1 MHMRYN
7 VFMMNE
13 WMLYALLAAI
23 AAAVVGVFSKI
34 GVVGVDPT
42 IATAIRGISIALTMA
57 IVAVWLGKVPQ
68 ASSIPM
74 RSLFFLIL
82 TGVAGGLS
90 WLWGFMAL
98 QSGGEA
104 SLVNAIDRLSLV
116 FLLVLATIFL
126 GEKLT
131 WMKALGAL
139 VVSLGV
145 FLMTTPL
152 ETLRGLFARMFS

>member
-1 MHMRYN
+1 
-7 VFMMNE
+7 
-13 WMLYALLAAI
+13 
-23 AAAVVGVFSKI
+23 
-34 GVVGVDPT
+34 
-42 IATAIRGISIALTMA
+42 
-57 IVAVWLGKVPQ
+57 
-68 ASSIPM
+68 
-74 RSLFFLIL
+74 LIL

>member
-13 WMLYALLAAI
+13 WMVYALLAAV

-34 GVVGVDPT
+34 GVTGVDPT
-42 IATAIRGISIALTMA
+42 VATAIRGVSIALTMT
-57 IVAVWLGKVPQ
+57 IVAVWLGKVPHM
-68 ASSIPM
+68 SSIPM

-126 GEKLT
+126 GENMT
-131 WMKALGAL
+131 WMKAIGAL
-139 VVSLGV
+139 VVSVGV
-145 FLMTTPL
+145 FLMTTPF
-152 ETLRGLFARMFS
+152 ETLKGLLSRVFS